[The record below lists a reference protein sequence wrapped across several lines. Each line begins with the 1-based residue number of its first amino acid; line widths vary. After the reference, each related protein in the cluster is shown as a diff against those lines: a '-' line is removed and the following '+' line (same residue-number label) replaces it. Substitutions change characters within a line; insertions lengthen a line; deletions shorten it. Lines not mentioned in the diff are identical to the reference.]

1 MEGILDL
8 AKRSAEEAEVYV
20 VTIDETPVAFEANR
34 LKTLETKQSVSV
46 SLRIVRNGRIG
57 FASTT
62 GFGNPQALVDMAV
75 ETAEFGAEARFVL
88 PPAQQYPGIE
98 VYDPEVETLSIEDMV
113 DFGRSLIEAVRSH
126 TPELVCEA
134 GVTKGMVTEDI
145 VNSQGGQ
152 SSYRKSFCHAG
163 MEGTLVRDTDML
175 FVGEIES
182 SCHPLRE
189 SGPLAESVIHQ
200 LDLAKR
206 TATVPTGRLPVI
218 LTPKGVRG
226 VFLPPLAAA
235 FNGKLVVQQASPLAG
250 RQGERIFDE
259 RVSVCDDATVDYRP
273 SSRPCDDEGVPSRKT
288 PLVLQGV
295 VHDFLYDLQ
304 TAGQAGVE
312 STGSA
317 ARGRGSMPAPSISA
331 LVFEEGDT
339 GFADMVADIKAGLV
353 VETLIGAG
361 QGNILGGDFGG
372 NVLLGY
378 KVENGEIVGRVKDTM
393 VSGNVY
399 DVMNELVA
407 IGDEAVWVG
416 HPLKAPALYLAN
428 VSVASKV

>member
-1 MEGILDL
+1 MQEIIDL
-8 AKRSAEEAEVYV
+8 AKRSADEAEVYV
-20 VTIDETPVAFEANR
+20 VTTDETPVTFEANR
-34 LKTLETKQSVSV
+34 LKSLETKQSVSV
-46 SLRIVRNGRIG
+46 SLRLVRNGRIG
-57 FASTT
+57 FASAT
-62 GFGNPQALVDMAV
+62 GLGSPEALVDMAL
-75 ETAEFGAEARFVL
+75 ETAEFGAAARFVL
-88 PPAQQYPGIE
+88 PAARDYADIE
-98 VYDPEVETLSIEDMV
+98 VYDPDMERLSIEDMV
-113 DFGRSLIEAVRSH
+113 DFGRSLIEAVRGH

-134 GVTKGMVTEDI
+134 GVTKGTVTVDI
-145 VNSQGGQ
+145 VNSRGGQ

-206 TATVPTGRLPVI
+206 TAAVTTGRLPVI

-226 VFLPPLAAA
+226 VLLPPLAAA
-235 FNGKLVVQQASPLAG
+235 FNGKLVLQQASPLVG

-259 RVSVCDDATVDYRP
+259 RVSVWDDATINYRP

-288 PLVLQGV
+288 PLVLRGAVQG
-295 VHDFLYDLQ
+295 FLYDLQ

-317 ARGRGSMPAPSISA
+317 SRGRGSMPAPSMSA
-331 LVFEEGDT
+331 LVFEEGDSS
-339 GFADMVADIKAGLV
+339 FRDMVADVKAGLV

-399 DVMNELVA
+399 DVMNEVVA
-407 IGDEAVWVG
+407 IGDESVWVG

-428 VSVASKV
+428 VSVATKV